1 MTNRTSRTTE
11 TREESKRKVSWQR
24 PSMLPTPEPR
34 EGIEFRWIRTATL
47 GNVDNTNVSSR
58 FREGWTPVR
67 KEDHPNL
74 HIVSDIDSRFQDNIE
89 VGGLLLCQ
97 NSTENVQAR
106 KEAQLDQAHS
116 QMQAVDNSYLR
127 QSDPRM
133 PVLNPERSTRTSF
146 GKQFYRTFA

>member
-1 MTNRTSRTTE
+1 MTNRTSRTSE

-34 EGIEFRWIRTATL
+34 DGIEYRWIRTATL
-47 GNVDNTNVSSR
+47 GNRDNTNVSSR

-106 KEAQLDQAHS
+106 REAQLQQAKN

-133 PVLNPERSTRTSF
+133 PVLDPERSTRTSF
-146 GKQFYRTFA
+146 GK